1 MGPRVRE
8 TNAFEVELYE
18 PVETTL
24 ANNDFVDLVLEVL
37 LFLLKSPSSA
47 SIRSTPKVT
56 PKKVAAYSFDV

>member
-1 MGPRVRE
+1 MRE

-37 LFLLKSPSSA
+37 LVLLKSPSSA
-47 SIRSTPKVT
+47 STPKVT